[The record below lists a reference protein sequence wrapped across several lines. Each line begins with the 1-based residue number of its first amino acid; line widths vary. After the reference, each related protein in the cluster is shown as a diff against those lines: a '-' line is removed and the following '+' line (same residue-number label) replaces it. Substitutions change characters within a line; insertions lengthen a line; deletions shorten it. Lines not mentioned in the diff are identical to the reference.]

1 MLFLPCSD
9 FFVDVT
15 LLSTKV
21 HLTQGTELTIY
32 ALYRAVIF
40 WVILKV
46 AYKAEEEACGCAGMH
61 PGL

>member
-1 MLFLPCSD
+1 
-9 FFVDVT
+9 VT